1 MDRQNEL
8 SRETSA
14 SNGLS
19 HLRHRVVAAAS
30 RAEKT
35 ALLVERDS
43 LRMQIAV
50 IRRQVETLE
59 RQAERLLADAV
70 PETMSL
76 KPAA

>member
-8 SRETSA
+8 YRQTGA
-14 SNGLS
+14 PNGLS
-19 HLRHRVVAAAS
+19 HLRHRVAAAAS

-43 LRMQIAV
+43 LRVQIAV
-50 IRRQVETLE
+50 IRRQLETLE
-59 RQAERLLADAV
+59 RRAERLLADAV
-70 PETMSL
+70 PETVSL